1 MIDDASAGTAIPSN
15 ETAQFTFAT
24 KADFS
29 TVGKTYSI
37 TAAATHGSDEDNTND
52 QRTQQLTHKHPNDIG
67 VSAILTPFNK
77 QVLGA
82 DEPITVVVKNYGTA
96 SQSNFDVS
104 YSINGGTPVVEQ
116 LSGPLATG
124 SWLKHTFATKGDFSG
139 TAETYI
145 IDAETSL
152 TSDAEATN
160 NNSQVTLKTVSC
172 LTETNTV
179 PQLLGPDSGAV
190 TKSDI
195 YVQTDMPINDVN
207 VTVNIAH
214 SWANDLDVKLIGPNW
229 RTEVVLLNDVGGGDD
244 DFINTVLDDD
254 ANTAIE
260 NGSAPFTGTFKPQ
273 GRLYDFVDAGLY
285 SKGNW
290 RLYIEDDQDGDGG
303 NLISWSIEFCNKKT
317 LFVEENNLEGA
328 FNISNNGNNQFEITL
343 TATALSEDL
352 DLYVYDTL
360 GQNLLWDTVRNE
372 HGTYRYILN
381 MSHASSGVYIV
392 RLGDNAACATK
403 RIIVK

>member
-214 SWANDLDVKLIGPNW
+214 SWAN
-229 RTEVVLLNDVGGGDD
+229 
-244 DFINTVLDDD
+244 
-254 ANTAIE
+254 
-260 NGSAPFTGTFKPQ
+260 
-273 GRLYDFVDAGLY
+273 
-285 SKGNW
+285 
-290 RLYIEDDQDGDGG
+290 
-303 NLISWSIEFCNKKT
+303 
-317 LFVEENNLEGA
+317 
-328 FNISNNGNNQFEITL
+328 
-343 TATALSEDL
+343 
-352 DLYVYDTL
+352 
-360 GQNLLWDTVRNE
+360 
-372 HGTYRYILN
+372 
-381 MSHASSGVYIV
+381 
-392 RLGDNAACATK
+392 
-403 RIIVK
+403 